1 MLGQGWRL
9 AEGRLGPSRVQ
20 RLESLP
26 LHQMELVARLLVVV
40 GRAAP
45 RECFW
50 RGLAVMRGW
59 LLERLLQDQIA
70 RLAEQGGLGRR
81 READSCAAESFE

>member
-9 AEGRLGPSRVQ
+9 AKGRLGPRRV
-20 RLESLP
+20 RRFESLP
-26 LHQMELVARLLVVV
+26 FHQMELVARLLVVV

-59 LLERLLQDQIA
+59 LLECLLQDKIA
-70 RLAEQGGLGRR
+70 RLAEHG
-81 READSCAAESFE
+81 